1 MKLKKWL
8 LGCAGAALLGVVST
22 QVQAQAQAQ
31 AHTQVEPGNEALKDA
46 PPLNAP
52 NWGGVHWHGDVGL
65 AEYAMPNWVSAS
77 SSAKKATVLPYL
89 FGQTEVFFA
98 RVDTFGIKTLPIG
111 WGHLE
116 LAGRLSFEGE
126 TAPGLAPRRNPLPLG
141 FGTFQETPV
150 GGFFFHAFHD
160 SVSGGQLL
168 DFNYAAEFD
177 WHGLGIYPQLG
188 AQWRSARYVN
198 HLVGVSA
205 SEALHGP
212 WRAYSA
218 GASTT
223 PVLALAVQMP
233 FSVPLS
239 ALGWGPQ
246 TPSPS
251 FSFSSWS
258 LLMEWRRQWAD
269 AAMGHS
275 PLVPRRVL
283 DNGILSVV
291 YSFE

>member
-1 MKLKKWL
+1 MKLIKWL
-8 LGCAGAALLGVVST
+8 LGGAGAALLGVVST
-22 QVQAQAQAQ
+22 QVQAQLAPGL
-31 AHTQVEPGNEALKDA
+31 TPGNASLNDA
-46 PPLNAP
+46 PPISAP
-52 NWGGVHWHGDVGL
+52 NWGGAHWHGDVGL

-77 SSAKKATVLPYL
+77 NSAKKSTVLPYL

-126 TAPGLAPRRNPLPLG
+126 TVPGLAPRRNPLPLG
-141 FGTFQETPV
+141 LGTFQETPV
-150 GGFFFHAFHD
+150 GGFFLHAFHD
-160 SVSGGQLL
+160 SVSGGQLW

-177 WHGLGIYPQLG
+177 WHGLGFYPQLG

-239 ALGWGPQ
+239 ALGWGPI
-246 TPSPS
+246 TSSSSPS
-251 FSFSSWS
+251 FSPSSWS
-258 LLMEWRRQWAD
+258 LLMEWRRKWAD

-283 DNGILSVV
+283 DDGMLSVV

>member
-1 MKLKKWL
+1 MKFKKWFS
-8 LGCAGAALLGVVST
+8 GCVGAALIGVVST
-22 QVQAQAQAQ
+22 QVQAQVAS
-31 AHTQVEPGNEALKDA
+31 GNESLKDS
-46 PPLNAP
+46 PPVNAP
-52 NWGGVHWHGDVGL
+52 NGGWAHWHGDVGL

-77 SSAKKATVLPYL
+77 SSAKKSTVLPYL
-89 FGQTEVFFA
+89 FGQNEVFFA
-98 RVDTFGIKTLPIG
+98 RVDTFGVKTLPIG

-116 LAGRLSFEGE
+116 WAGRLSFEGE
-126 TAPGLAPRRNPLPLG
+126 TVPGLRPRRNPLPLG

-160 SVSGGQLL
+160 SVSGGQLM

-177 WHGLGIYPQLG
+177 WHGLGFYPQLG

-205 SEALHGP
+205 SEALHSP

-233 FSVPLS
+233 FSVPLT

-246 TPSPS
+246 SPSPS
-251 FSFSSWS
+251 PWS
-258 LLMEWRRQWAD
+258 LLMEWRRKWAD

-275 PLVPRRVL
+275 LLVPRRVL
-283 DNGILSVV
+283 DDGMLSVV